1 MTSNRPSR
9 SLTRSNR
16 RLAAALI
23 LLGLLMQ
30 AVAPYLPMPAMG
42 GRTTW
47 DLTAAALS
55 GDVDAWLPGCLS
67 PRPIGNEGPIK
78 RAPHPGDCAIC
89 LAMQQAGSGQPP
101 ELAAMPLPAAGS
113 RAVSLPWQLA
123 AHVETR
129 GDGFSSRAPP
139 IPA

>member
-1 MTSNRPSR
+1 MTSNQPSR

-42 GRTTW
+42 SRTAW

-55 GDVDAWLPGCLS
+55 GDNDAWLPGCLS
-67 PRPIGNEGPIK
+67 PRPIGTEGPIK
-78 RAPHPGDCAIC
+78 RAPHPGDCAAC
-89 LAMQQAGSGQPP
+89 LVMQQAGSTQPP
-101 ELAAMPLPAAGS
+101 ELPAVPLPAIAS
-113 RAVSLPWQLA
+113 RAASSLWQQA
-123 AHVETR
+123 AHVAPR